1 MDIVTIDFET
11 YYDKDYSLSKMTTEA
26 YVRDPR
32 FEVIGVSIKVNEEE
46 VDWYS
51 GADPGGFLNAIDYSD
66 KAILAHNTAFDGAIL
81 SWHFGIKPKFWFDT
95 LSMARPLHSMTV
107 GGSLKALATYY
118 KLGDKGDEVLRTM
131 GMRRRDFTPEQMQA
145 FADYCIQDVELTY
158 RLFQKMARKFPKE
171 ELLVID
177 QTIRM
182 YTEPKLELDPVV
194 LDAHLEGIYE
204 RKEKLLAKL
213 GGEEKAKKFLMSNK
227 KFADLLRAFGVEP
240 PMKTSP
246 TTGKQTYAF
255 AKNDTQ
261 FTELLEH
268 PKEAVRTIVEARLGT
283 KSTIEET
290 RTKRFLEISERGP
303 LPIMLNY
310 YGAHTGRFSGGDK
323 VNLQNLPRGGA
334 LRKALAAPDGHV
346 VVACD
351 SSQIEARL
359 VAYLA
364 GQNDLVQSFREG
376 RDVYSEF
383 ATDVYQRPV
392 TKADKV
398 ERHVGKT
405 CVAEGTLVLTE
416 RGQVPIEEI
425 TVEDRVW
432 DGVEWVCHEGVVYQ
446 GEKEVLYYDGLYATA
461 DHGVLTEQGP
471 LPFGVAAS
479 RLATLLTS
487 GHGGEAV
494 RVGEDYLP
502 AGTTPEEI
510 HLLVRR
516 MYELWCAEVGQ
527 RRQPEARE
535 VQGLPV
541 VFADQI
547 ETLGRAW
554 AEVRRYLGTLHEPFT
569 ETLSQLWWPGYP
581 TAVQVAYGLHP
592 LGGETPSTPRL
603 QGRGDRPRG
612 QQRALRPRQSP
623 AGYTPRTDQQPPQHS
638 QGLLAWAGDTPLGVP
653 FPIHA
658 FMDVQA
664 GSQRRTHRGTS
675 AGKVRVY
682 DILNAG
688 PRRRYTAA
696 DKLVFNCILGLG
708 YGMGATKFRH
718 SLATGFISVKL
729 EDHEAQQIVRLYR
742 NKYHR
747 IQAFWN
753 RCNHALDG
761 LSIGASG
768 DMCDLIGYDAE
779 GIVLPNGMR
788 IRYPAL
794 RRTANGFEY
803 INDPRTYRKFIRA
816 RVMGNETPEL
826 PWTKIY
832 GGKVVENITQAVARI
847 VVAEQMVKIGRR
859 YPVALQVHDEI
870 VCVVPEEQGDA
881 CKQYMIDAMSTP
893 PKWAPDLPVACEA
906 DVGVNYGEAH

>member
-11 YYDKDYSLSKMTTEA
+11 YYDRDYSLSKMTTEA

-32 FEVIGVSIKVNEEE
+32 FEVIGVAIKVNEEE

-66 KAILAHNTAFDGAIL
+66 KAILCHNTAFDGAIL

-145 FADYCIQDVELTY
+145 FADYCTQDVELTY

-405 CVAEGTLVLTE
+405 A
-416 RGQVPIEEI
+416 
-425 TVEDRVW
+425 
-432 DGVEWVCHEGVVYQ
+432 
-446 GEKEVLYYDGLYATA
+446 
-461 DHGVLTEQGP
+461 
-471 LPFGVAAS
+471 
-479 RLATLLTS
+479 
-487 GHGGEAV
+487 
-494 RVGEDYLP
+494 
-502 AGTTPEEI
+502 
-510 HLLVRR
+510 
-516 MYELWCAEVGQ
+516 
-527 RRQPEARE
+527 
-535 VQGLPV
+535 
-541 VFADQI
+541 
-547 ETLGRAW
+547 
-554 AEVRRYLGTLHEPFT
+554 
-569 ETLSQLWWPGYP
+569 
-581 TAVQVAYGLHP
+581 
-592 LGGETPSTPRL
+592 
-603 QGRGDRPRG
+603 
-612 QQRALRPRQSP
+612 
-623 AGYTPRTDQQPPQHS
+623 
-638 QGLLAWAGDTPLGVP
+638 
-653 FPIHA
+653 
-658 FMDVQA
+658 
-664 GSQRRTHRGTS
+664 
-675 AGKVRVY
+675 
-682 DILNAG
+682 
-688 PRRRYTAA
+688 
-696 DKLVFNCILGLG
+696 ILGLG
-708 YGMGATKFRH
+708 YGMSWAKFQH
-718 SLATGFISVKL
+718 SLATSFIPMRIG
-729 EDHEAQQIVRLYR
+729 DHEAQQIVRLYR

-816 RVMGNETPEL
+816 RVMGDETPEL
-826 PWTKIY
+826 PWKRIY
-832 GGKVVENITQAVARI
+832 GAACVENITQAVARI
-847 VVAEQMVKIGRR
+847 VVSEQMVKIGRR

-881 CKQYMIDAMSTP
+881 CKQYMIDVMSTP

-906 DVGVNYGEAH
+906 DIGPNYGSAK

>member
-1 MDIVTIDFET
+1 MDIVTIDMET

-26 YVRDPR
+26 YIRDPR
-32 FEVIGVSIKVNEEE
+32 FEVIGLSIKINDQE

-51 GADPGGFLNAIDYSD
+51 GADPGGFLHALDYSD
-66 KAILAHNTAFDGAIL
+66 KAILCHNTAFDGAIL
-81 SWHFGIKPKFWFDT
+81 SWKYKIKPKLWLDT

-131 GMRRRDFTPEQMQA
+131 GLHRRDFTPEQMDA
-145 FADYCIQDVELTY
+145 FATYCIQDTNLTY
-158 RLFQKMARKFPKE
+158 RLFKKMARQFPKE

-182 YTEPKLELDPVV
+182 YTEPKIVLDPVV
-194 LDAHLEGIYE
+194 LDAHLAAIHE
-204 RKEKLLAKL
+204 RKEKLLFKL
-213 GGEEKAKKFLMSNK
+213 GGEEKAKKFLMSNQ

-268 PKEAVRTIVEARLGT
+268 PNPAVRTVVEARLGT

-290 RTKRFLEISERGP
+290 RTQRFLEISERGP

-323 VNLQNLPRGGA
+323 VNLQNLPRGGQ

-364 GQNDLVQSFREG
+364 GQSDLVQSFREG

-405 CVAEGTLVLTE
+405 C
-416 RGQVPIEEI
+416 
-425 TVEDRVW
+425 
-432 DGVEWVCHEGVVYQ
+432 
-446 GEKEVLYYDGLYATA
+446 
-461 DHGVLTEQGP
+461 
-471 LPFGVAAS
+471 
-479 RLATLLTS
+479 
-487 GHGGEAV
+487 
-494 RVGEDYLP
+494 
-502 AGTTPEEI
+502 
-510 HLLVRR
+510 
-516 MYELWCAEVGQ
+516 
-527 RRQPEARE
+527 
-535 VQGLPV
+535 
-541 VFADQI
+541 
-547 ETLGRAW
+547 
-554 AEVRRYLGTLHEPFT
+554 
-569 ETLSQLWWPGYP
+569 
-581 TAVQVAYGLHP
+581 
-592 LGGETPSTPRL
+592 
-603 QGRGDRPRG
+603 
-612 QQRALRPRQSP
+612 
-623 AGYTPRTDQQPPQHS
+623 
-638 QGLLAWAGDTPLGVP
+638 
-653 FPIHA
+653 
-658 FMDVQA
+658 
-664 GSQRRTHRGTS
+664 
-675 AGKVRVY
+675 
-682 DILNAG
+682 
-688 PRRRYTAA
+688 
-696 DKLVFNCILGLG
+696 ILGLG
-708 YGMGATKFRH
+708 YGMGAAKFQH
-718 SLATGFISVKL
+718 SLATGFISVKV
-729 EDHEAQQIVRLYR
+729 ESHEAQQIVNLYR

-753 RCNHALDG
+753 RCNNALNALVAG
-761 LSIGASG
+761 ERGE
-768 DMCDLIGYDAE
+768 MCDLIPFDAE
-779 GIVLPNGMR
+779 GVILPNGLR
-788 IRYPAL
+788 IQYPAL

-816 RVMGNETPEL
+816 RVMGDETPEL
-826 PWTKIY
+826 TWTKIY

-847 VVAEQMVKIGRR
+847 VVAEQMAKIGRR

-870 VCVVPEEQGDA
+870 VCVVPEEQADA
-881 CKQYMIDAMSTP
+881 CKEYMVKVMSTP

-906 DVGVNYGEAH
+906 DVGPNYGEAK